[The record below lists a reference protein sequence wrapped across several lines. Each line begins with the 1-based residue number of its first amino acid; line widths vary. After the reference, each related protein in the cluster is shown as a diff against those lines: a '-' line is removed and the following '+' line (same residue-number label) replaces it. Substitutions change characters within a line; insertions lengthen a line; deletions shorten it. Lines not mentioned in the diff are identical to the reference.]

1 MTTWLGEPHT
11 RGTNYTPSDGHFLQA
26 PLINHLEQLSVHFSM
41 LFCLRHVF
49 WDTNNVL
56 VNIQSWYT
64 AVLIE
69 ATAHLVIDTSTTT
82 SHKPLRAPV

>member
-1 MTTWLGEPHT
+1 MVLTACLVTDTST
-11 RGTNYTPSDGHFLQA
+11 RA
-26 PLINHLEQLSVHFSM
+26 PLTNHLKQPSVHF
-41 LFCLRHVF
+41 FHAVHVF

-69 ATAHLVIDTSTTT
+69 ATAHLVMDTSTTT